1 MNDDTTQL
9 KFVAPAP
16 LAVTASTEAAALVAD
31 LTDRMAGI
39 LRLIGSRA
47 DASAREALHEEIVRL
62 VADAQQ
68 LDAHLA
74 EADRHAADA
83 AHDGQF
89 TDWLTAPG
97 GDQGAVR

>member
-1 MNDDTTQL
+1 MNDDTTHL
-9 KFVAPAP
+9 SFVAPAP
-16 LAVTASTEAAALVAD
+16 LAVTASTEETEAAALVAD

-68 LDAHLA
+68 LDAHLSEVDLSAKDA
-74 EADRHAADA
+74 ETAP
-83 AHDGQF
+83 QF

-97 GDQGAVR
+97 GDQR

>member
-9 KFVAPAP
+9 RFIAATPAQI
-16 LAVTASTEAAALVAD
+16 TETSEETETAALIAD
-31 LTDRMAGI
+31 LSDRLAGI

-47 DASAREALHEEIVRL
+47 DATARDALHEEIVRL

-74 EADRHAADA
+74 EADHITTANHDA
-83 AHDGQF
+83 AFAG
-89 TDWLTAPG
+89 WLNAPG
-97 GDQGAVR
+97 GEQR